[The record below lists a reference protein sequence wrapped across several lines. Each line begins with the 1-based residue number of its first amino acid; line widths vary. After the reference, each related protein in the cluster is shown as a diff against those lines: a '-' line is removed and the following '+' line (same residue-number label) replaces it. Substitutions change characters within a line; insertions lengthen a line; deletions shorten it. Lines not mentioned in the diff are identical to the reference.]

1 MTIWE
6 LMEQAA
12 REAPDAVLVEDEH
25 GRTLTASELRDAA
38 ERVAAGLGVRPGAVV
53 SWQFPTVLES
63 AVVLIALARVGAV
76 QNPIIPLLREQ
87 EVRHITGQIGTSLFL
102 VPTTWRGFDHDA
114 MARTIAKDAGFRVV
128 SVDLTGVPGPE
139 LRLPMGDPATLPPPP
154 TDDHACR
161 WIYYTSG
168 TTSAPKGVRHTDAS
182 VIASSYGI
190 TVGEGIRAGD
200 RYPIAWPFT
209 HIGGITMT
217 ASVLRRGGTLLLF
230 ESFDPTNF
238 GDRVAAVNPTM
249 LGTGIPFFR
258 AFLDAQKRH
267 GSEPLYPNLRYFVA
281 GGGATPPEM
290 VRELIDV
297 FGVVGVVNSWGL
309 TEFPIVTGPSADN
322 PPEKLLS
329 TVGPPSPEAQV
340 RVVDGELRAKGP
352 QAFLGYVDSS
362 LDAAAFDEDGWVRTG
377 DLGSIDEDGYVTI
390 TGRLKDVIIR
400 NNENISALEIED
412 VLLGHP
418 DISDVTVIGLP
429 DARTGERVCAVIVP
443 APGATVTLET
453 VAAHFAAQGIAKQK
467 TPEQV
472 ELVDSIARNP
482 MNKALK
488 NEIRDQILAR
498 TR

>member
-1 MTIWE
+1 MTVWE

-12 REAPDAVLVEDEH
+12 REHPDRVLVQDEH
-25 GRTLTASELRDAA
+25 GRKLTATQLRDAA
-38 ERVAAGLGVRPGAVV
+38 ERVAAGLGIQPGDVV
-53 SWQFPTVLES
+53 SWQLPTVLES

-76 QNPIIPLLREQ
+76 QNPIIALLREQ
-87 EVRHITGQIGTSLFL
+87 EVRHITGQIGTTLFL
-102 VPTTWRGFDHDA
+102 VPTSWRGFDHEA
-114 MARTIAKDAGFRVV
+114 MARTIAKDAGFDVIAVDV
-128 SVDLTGVPGPE
+128 SAAPGPE
-139 LRLPMGDPATLPPPP
+139 LRLPIGDPSTLPPPP
-154 TDDHACR
+154 TDESACR

-182 VIASSYGI
+182 LIASSYGV
-190 TVGEGIRAGD
+190 TVGEGIREGD

-217 ASVLRRGGTLLLF
+217 ASVLRRGGTLVLF
-230 ESFDPTNF
+230 ESFDPATF
-238 GDRVAAVNPTM
+238 GERVAEVNPTM

-258 AFLDAQKRH
+258 AFLEAQKRH
-267 GSEPLYPNLRYFVA
+267 GCEPLYPDLRYFVA

-297 FGVVGVVNSWGL
+297 FGVTGVVNSWGL

-329 TVGPPSPEAQV
+329 TVGPPSPAAQV

-352 QAFLGYVDSS
+352 QAFLGYVDAS

-377 DLGSIDEDGYVTI
+377 DLGFVDEDGFVTI

-412 VLLGHP
+412 ILLGHP
-418 DISDVTVIGLP
+418 EVNDVAVVGLP
-429 DARTGERVCAVIVP
+429 DPRTGERVCAVIVP
-443 APGATVTLET
+443 APGTTVTLDS

-467 TPEQV
+467 TPEQI
-472 ELVDSIARNP
+472 ELVESIERNP
-482 MNKALK
+482 MGKALK
-488 NEIRDQILAR
+488 NEIRDRILAQ
-498 TR
+498 T

>member
-1 MTIWE
+1 
-6 LMEQAA
+6 MEQAA
-12 REAPDAVLVEDEH
+12 REHPDRVLVQDEH
-25 GRTLTASELRDAA
+25 GRKLTAAQLRDAA
-38 ERVAAGLGVRPGAVV
+38 ERVAAGLGVQPGDVV
-53 SWQFPTVLES
+53 SWQLPTVLES

-87 EVRHITGQIGTSLFL
+87 EVRHITGQIGTSRFL
-102 VPTTWRGFDHDA
+102 VPQTWRGFDHDA
-114 MARTIAKDAGFRVV
+114 MARTIAKDAGFEVV
-128 SVDLTGVPGPE
+128 TVDLTGAPGPE
-139 LRLPMGDPATLPPPP
+139 LRLPMGDPATLPAPPSDD
-154 TDDHACR
+154 TDDRACR

-190 TVGEGIRAGD
+190 TVGEGIREGD

-217 ASVLRRGGTLLLF
+217 ASVLRRGGTLVLF
-230 ESFDPTNF
+230 ESFDPATF
-238 GDRVAAVNPTM
+238 GDRVAEVNPTM

-258 AFLDAQKRH
+258 AFLDAQKRA
-267 GSEPLYPNLRYFVA
+267 GGEPLYPDLRYFVA

-290 VRELIDV
+290 VRELIEV
-297 FGVVGVVNSWGL
+297 FGVTGVVNSWGL

-329 TVGPPSPEAQV
+329 TVGPPSPEAKV

-352 QAFLGYVDSS
+352 QAFLGYVDST

-377 DLGSIDEDGYVTI
+377 DLGRIDEDGFVTI

-418 DISDVTVIGLP
+418 EVSDVAVVGLP
-429 DARTGERVCAVIVP
+429 DPRTGERVCAVIVP
-443 APGATVTLET
+443 APGTTVTLES

-467 TPEQV
+467 TPEQI
-472 ELVDSIARNP
+472 ELVESIARNP
-482 MNKALK
+482 MGKALK
-488 NEIRDQILAR
+488 NEIRDGILAR
-498 TR
+498 S

>member
-1 MTIWE
+1 VTFWE

-12 REAPDAVLVEDEH
+12 REHPDRVLVQDEH
-25 GRTLTASELRDAA
+25 GRKLTASALRDAA
-38 ERVAAGLGVRPGAVV
+38 EQVAAGLGVQPGDVV
-53 SWQFPTVLES
+53 SWQLPTVLES
-63 AVVLIALARVGAV
+63 AVVLLALARVGAV

-87 EVRHITGQIGTSLFL
+87 EVRHITGQIGTKLFI
-102 VPTTWRGFDHDA
+102 VPTTWRGFDHDT
-114 MARTIAKDAGFRVV
+114 MARTIAKDAGFEVTTI
-128 SVDLTGVPGPE
+128 DLSGVPGPE

-182 VIASSYGI
+182 VIASSYGV
-190 TVGEGIRAGD
+190 TVGEGIREGD
-200 RYPIAWPFT
+200 RYPIAWPYT
-209 HIGGITMT
+209 HIGGVTMT
-217 ASVLRRGGTLLLF
+217 ASVLRQGGALVLF
-230 ESFDPTNF
+230 EFFDPATF
-238 GDRVAAVNPTM
+238 GDRVAEVNPTM

-267 GSEPLYPNLRYFVA
+267 GSEPLYPELRYFVA

-290 VRELIDV
+290 VRELIEA
-297 FGVVGVVNSWGL
+297 FGVTGVVNSWGL

-322 PPEKLLS
+322 PPDKLLS
-329 TVGPPSPEAQV
+329 TVGPPSPRAQV

-352 QAFLGYVDSS
+352 QAFLGYVDAN

-377 DLGSIDEDGYVTI
+377 DLGFVDEQGFVTI

-443 APGATVTLET
+443 APGTTVTLES

-467 TPEQV
+467 TPERI
-472 ELVDSIARNP
+472 ELVETIDRNP
-482 MNKALK
+482 MGKALK
-488 NEIRDQILAR
+488 NEIRERILAQG
-498 TR
+498 

>member
-1 MTIWE
+1 VTFWE

-12 REAPDAVLVEDEH
+12 REHPDRVLVQDEH

-38 ERVAAGLGVRPGAVV
+38 ERVAAGLGVQPGDVV
-53 SWQFPTVLES
+53 SWQLPTVLES
-63 AVVLIALARVGAV
+63 AVVLLALARVGAV

-102 VPTTWRGFDHDA
+102 VPTTWRGFDHDG
-114 MARTIAKDAGFRVV
+114 MARTIAKDAGFKITT
-128 SVDLTGVPGPE
+128 VDLTGVTGPD
-139 LRLPMGDPATLPPPP
+139 LRLPMGDPATLPAAP
-154 TDDHACR
+154 TDDRACR

-182 VIASSYGI
+182 VIASSYGV
-190 TVGEGIRAGD
+190 TVGEGIRDGD

-217 ASVLRRGGTLLLF
+217 ASVMRRGGTLVLF
-230 ESFDPTNF
+230 ESFDPANF
-238 GDRVAAVNPTM
+238 GDRVAEVNPTM

-267 GSEPLYPNLRYFVA
+267 GSEPLYPDLRYFVA

-290 VRELIDV
+290 VRELIEV
-297 FGVVGVVNSWGL
+297 FGVTGVVNSWGL
-309 TEFPIVTGPSADN
+309 TEFPIVSGPSADN
-322 PPEKLLS
+322 PPDKLLS

-352 QAFLGYVDSS
+352 QAFLGYVDAS

-377 DLGSIDEDGYVTI
+377 DLGFVDDDGYVSI

-429 DARTGERVCAVIVP
+429 DLRTGERVCAVIVP
-443 APGATVTLET
+443 ASGGTVTLEK

-467 TPEQV
+467 TPEQI
-472 ELVDSIARNP
+472 ELVETIERNP
-482 MNKALK
+482 MGKALK
-488 NEIRDQILAR
+488 KEIRDRILAQS
-498 TR
+498 